1 MISTYRP
8 RSSFVM
14 RSSRKLT
21 LPLIINFYEWRL
33 CIVQCKIYW
42 ILVSDLKLVLFTI
55 GRKLLGDIMQN
66 SLLVR
71 KEKDWQGRDTW
82 GHARQ
87 CTSKT
92 AQAPC
97 KLITSQNKSH
107 GEIIRVC
114 MGIFTMLWVI
124 VVAPRNLQTAESHC
138 LAYLSRTFHQV
149 THY

>member
-14 RSSRKLT
+14 RSSCKLT

-71 KEKDWQGRDTW
+71 KEREETLEAMRGSIHQRRPKPQL
-82 GHARQ
+82 
-87 CTSKT
+87 
-92 AQAPC
+92 QAD
-97 KLITSQNKSH
+97 H
-107 GEIIRVC
+107 
-114 MGIFTMLWVI
+114 
-124 VVAPRNLQTAESHC
+124 
-138 LAYLSRTFHQV
+138 LAK
-149 THY
+149 